1 MAPSAPPS
9 LYSSWFEYWKQD
21 LQSSPGRVGSALR
34 IVLTAVLV
42 LITMM
47 VLQIPYI
54 AYALYVIF
62 IVTNESPAVSLR
74 TGTASLLS
82 VAAVLA
88 ITLIVVIATDNDPM
102 ARVLGLA
109 IITFLGGMITVAT
122 SIAAM
127 GPIWGLICAVAIGF
141 WENHVPADA
150 LVKDSLWLLAAFA
163 TGIGETVAIGYVLR
177 SRSPADKLG
186 EELRTR
192 YRALAAMFETCAG
205 GSTEQQRR
213 AAADHVSRLAAAG
226 HRGMLGLYHQIVDRN
241 VETGGLPTGL
251 QVHILLLSELLDS
264 SAAYGLQAKT
274 LDADQQLRCGLI
286 ARQCVDLANQLR
298 PSTGLEIKS
307 KDSVGETHLDRI
319 ETILSLL
326 QTPPSGT
333 EDVRP
338 DLVGLPA
345 KRVPLLIPGAVRK
358 AENVAFALKIS
369 LCATICYLL
378 YHAIDWP
385 GISTSVI
392 TVMVAG
398 LVNTGAM
405 KQRLT
410 FRLLGSILGGLVLGI
425 GAEAF
430 LFPHMDSIT
439 SLVILVGCVAF
450 LSAWVAGGRRFGY
463 VGLQIA
469 FAFYLTALAGFT
481 APTELAPAR
490 DRFVGIVLAIVVMW
504 FVFDQMWPVRT
515 TTEMRNVVASVLTDA
530 SQVIGIVDNGLSH
543 ADNLS
548 ESDWLRD
555 RLGKQLS
562 TVRTLNDAVEYEF
575 GVDRDRHLRA
585 GRILMEI
592 SMTAVALVWSHATL
606 IDSDEPGGSV
616 SRPAFVKL
624 RQSVAQRLLLM
635 AEALREIPYALN
647 AVAIPDLEDAAGATP
662 EYARN
667 TVARFH
673 ELRSLALTLNDV
685 GGNAG

>member
-1 MAPSAPPS
+1 MAPSAPAS

-21 LQSSPGRVGSALR
+21 LQPSPGRVGTALR

-74 TGTASLLS
+74 TGIASLLC
-82 VAAVLA
+82 VAVVLA
-88 ITLIVVIATDNDPM
+88 TTLIVVIATDNDPM

-163 TGIGETVAIGYVLR
+163 TGIGATVAIGYVLR

-186 EELRTR
+186 EELRAR
-192 YRALAAMFETCAG
+192 YRALAAMFEACAG

-213 AAADHVSRLAAAG
+213 TAADHVSRLAAAG
-226 HRGMLGLYHQIVDRN
+226 HMGMLGLYHQIVDRN
-241 VETGGLPTGL
+241 IETGALPTGL

-286 ARQCVDLANQLR
+286 ARQCVNLTNQLR
-298 PSTGLEIKS
+298 PSTGPEMS

-338 DLVGLPA
+338 DLVGLST

-369 LCATICYLL
+369 LCATICYVL

-385 GISTSVI
+385 GISTAVI

-410 FRLLGSILGGLVLGI
+410 FRLMGSILGGLVLGI
-425 GAEAF
+425 GAEVF

-450 LSAWVAGGRRFGY
+450 LSAWVTGGRRFGY

-490 DRFVGIVLAIVVMW
+490 DRFAGIVLAMVVMW

-530 SQVIGIVDNGLSH
+530 SQVISIVDSGISH
-543 ADNLS
+543 ADNLR
-548 ESDWLRD
+548 ESDRLRD
-555 RLGKQLS
+555 RLGKQLF
-562 TVRTLNDAVEYEF
+562 TVRMLNDAVEYEF
-575 GVDRDRHLRA
+575 GVDRDRHLRT

-592 SMTAVALVWSHATL
+592 SMTAIALVWSHATL
-606 IDSDEPGGSV
+606 IHREEPGGWV

-624 RQSVAQRLLLM
+624 RQSVAQGLLLM
-635 AEALREIPYALN
+635 AEALREIPSAPN
-647 AVAIPDLEDAAGATP
+647 AVTIPDLEDAAGATP

-673 ELRSLALTLNDV
+673 ELQSLALTLNGVD
-685 GGNAG
+685 GNAG

>member
-21 LQSSPGRVGSALR
+21 LQPSPGRVSSALR

-54 AYALYVIF
+54 AYALYVIY

-74 TGTASLLS
+74 TGIASLLS

-163 TGIGETVAIGYVLR
+163 SGIGETVAIGYVLR

-192 YRALAAMFETCAG
+192 YRALAAMFEACAG

-213 AAADHVSRLAAAG
+213 AAADPVSRLAAAG

-241 VETGGLPTGL
+241 IETGGLPTGL

-264 SAAYGLQAKT
+264 CAAYGLQAKT

-286 ARQCVDLANQLR
+286 ARECVNLANQLR
-298 PSTGLEIKS
+298 PSTGPEMY

-345 KRVPLLIPGAVRK
+345 KRVPLLIPGAVGK

-385 GISTSVI
+385 GISTAVI

-410 FRLLGSILGGLVLGI
+410 FRLMGSILGGLVLGI

-439 SLVILVGCVAF
+439 SLVILVGCVSC

-515 TTEMRNVVASVLTDA
+515 TTEMRTVVASVLTDA
-530 SQVIGIVDNGLSH
+530 SQVISIVDSGLSH
-543 ADNLS
+543 ADNLR
-548 ESDWLRD
+548 ESDRLRD

-592 SMTAVALVWSHATL
+592 SMTAIALVWSHATL
-606 IDSDEPGGSV
+606 IHREEPGGSV

-624 RQSVAQRLLLM
+624 RQSVAQGLLLM

-647 AVAIPDLEDAAGATP
+647 AVTIPDLEDAAGATP

-673 ELRSLALTLNDV
+673 ELQSLALTLNDV
-685 GGNAG
+685 DGNAR

>member
-1 MAPSAPPS
+1 MATSAPPS

-21 LQSSPGRVGSALR
+21 LQPSAGRVGSALR

-54 AYALYVIF
+54 AYALYVIY

-74 TGTASLLS
+74 TGIASLLS
-82 VAAVLA
+82 VVAVLA

-192 YRALAAMFETCAG
+192 YRALAAMFEACAG
-205 GSTEQQRR
+205 GSTEHQRR

-241 VETGGLPTGL
+241 IETGGLPMGL
-251 QVHILLLSELLDS
+251 QVHIFLLSELLDS

-286 ARQCVDLANQLR
+286 ARECVKLANQLR
-298 PSTGLEIKS
+298 PSTGPEMS
-307 KDSVGETHLDRI
+307 KDSAGETHLDRI

-326 QTPPSGT
+326 QTPASGT
-333 EDVRP
+333 DDVRT

-345 KRVPLLIPGAVRK
+345 KRVLLLIPGAVRK

-385 GISTSVI
+385 GISTAVI

-410 FRLLGSILGGLVLGI
+410 FRLLGSILGGLILGI

-490 DRFVGIVLAIVVMW
+490 DRFAGIVLAMVVMW

-515 TTEMRNVVASVLTDA
+515 TTEMRIVVASVLTDA
-530 SQVIGIVDNGLSH
+530 SQVIGIVDSSLSH
-543 ADNLS
+543 ADNLK
-548 ESDWLRD
+548 ESDRLRD

-592 SMTAVALVWSHATL
+592 SMTAIALVWSHATL
-606 IDSDEPGGSV
+606 IDREEPGGSV
-616 SRPAFVKL
+616 SRPALVKL
-624 RQSVAQRLLLM
+624 RQSVAQGLLLM
-635 AEALREIPYALN
+635 AEALKEIPYALN

-667 TVARFH
+667 TVARFR
-673 ELRSLALTLNDV
+673 ELQSLALTLNDV
-685 GGNAG
+685 SGNAG

>member
-1 MAPSAPPS
+1 M
-9 LYSSWFEYWKQD
+9 
-21 LQSSPGRVGSALR
+21 
-34 IVLTAVLV
+34 
-42 LITMM
+42 
-47 VLQIPYI
+47 
-54 AYALYVIF
+54 
-62 IVTNESPAVSLR
+62 
-74 TGTASLLS
+74 
-82 VAAVLA
+82 
-88 ITLIVVIATDNDPM
+88 
-102 ARVLGLA
+102 
-109 IITFLGGMITVAT
+109 
-122 SIAAM
+122 
-127 GPIWGLICAVAIGF
+127 
-141 WENHVPADA
+141 
-150 LVKDSLWLLAAFA
+150 
-163 TGIGETVAIGYVLR
+163 
-177 SRSPADKLG
+177 
-186 EELRTR
+186 
-192 YRALAAMFETCAG
+192 
-205 GSTEQQRR
+205 
-213 AAADHVSRLAAAG
+213 
-226 HRGMLGLYHQIVDRN
+226 
-241 VETGGLPTGL
+241 
-251 QVHILLLSELLDS
+251 
-264 SAAYGLQAKT
+264 
-274 LDADQQLRCGLI
+274 
-286 ARQCVDLANQLR
+286 
-298 PSTGLEIKS
+298 S

-333 EDVRP
+333 DDVRT

-345 KRVPLLIPGAVRK
+345 KRVPLLIPGAVCK

-369 LCATICYLL
+369 LSATICYLL

-385 GISTSVI
+385 GISTAVI

-410 FRLLGSILGGLVLGI
+410 FRLLGSILGGLILGI

-490 DRFVGIVLAIVVMW
+490 DRFAGIVLAMVVMW

-515 TTEMRNVVASVLTDA
+515 TTEMRIVVASVLTDA
-530 SQVIGIVDNGLSH
+530 SQVIGIVDSSLSH
-543 ADNLS
+543 ADNLK
-548 ESDWLRD
+548 ESDRLRD

-592 SMTAVALVWSHATL
+592 SMTAIALVWSHATL
-606 IDSDEPGGSV
+606 IDREEPGGSV
-616 SRPAFVKL
+616 SRPALVKL
-624 RQSVAQRLLLM
+624 RQSVAQGLLLM
-635 AEALREIPYALN
+635 AEALKEIPYALN

-667 TVARFH
+667 TVARFR
-673 ELRSLALTLNDV
+673 ELQSLALTLNDV
-685 GGNAG
+685 SGNAG